1 MTLRPIFYDTET
13 TGVKSEKD
21 YIVEIAAYDPLENKT
36 FEKLVK
42 PPLPIPK
49 EASDIHGITNEMVEE
64 APHFG
69 IVGEEFKTFCEGEVV
84 LIAHNNDGFDIHF
97 LNAEFKRHNLLMPEW
112 KFLDSLKWARKY
124 RPDLPKHSLQFL
136 RELYGFEANNAHRAL
151 DDVIILY
158 KVFSAMTDDL
168 PLETIMSLICKPVD
182 LQHMPFG
189 KYQGTP
195 LSQVPKD
202 YIDWLLKSG
211 SFEKPDNK
219 ELYLK
224 FKSLGL
230 IKSEVLF

>member
-21 YIVEIAAYDPLENKT
+21 YIVEIAAFDLVKNLT
-36 FEKLVK
+36 FEKFVK
-42 PPLPIPK
+42 PPIPIPK
-49 EASDIHGITNEMVEE
+49 EASDIHGISNEMVEN
-64 APHFG
+64 ADHFG
-69 IVGEEFKTFCEGEVV
+69 NVAQEFITFCGEDSV

-97 LNAEFKRHNLLMPEW
+97 LKAEFKRHNLTMPDW
-112 KFLDSLKWARKY
+112 IFLDSLKWARKY

-136 RELYGFEANNAHRAL
+136 REIYGFEANNAHRAL
-151 DDVIILY
+151 DDVIILQ
-158 KVFSAMTDDL
+158 KVFTALTDDL
-168 PLETIMSLICKPVD
+168 SIETILSLISKPVD

-195 LSQVPKD
+195 LTQVPKD

-224 FKSLGL
+224 FKALGL
-230 IKSEVLF
+230 IKSEALF